1 MDTLA
6 TRAQQGRHVMV
17 VGILANVILAIAKL
31 LGGWFGRSQALM
43 ADGLESSLDILSSS
57 LMWGALKYAERP
69 PDREHPYGHG
79 RMESVAAAAG
89 SIIVILAGLS
99 LGWYSIAEITRSS
112 ALAGTGP
119 PPSPYTLIILLITI
133 ATKEGLF
140 RWLRYHG
147 RKIGSRAVETDALHH
162 RSDALTSLA
171 AGIGIATAL
180 VGGPA
185 WHTADDWAALFSCV
199 LIVLN
204 GVAMMRGAMGD
215 LLDRQ
220 IAPEK
225 IDRILAVARSISGVS
240 SVEKCRVRKSG
251 LGSLADLHVR
261 VPGDC
266 TVREGHRI
274 SHDVKDQLMEGGFHL
289 SDVIVHL
296 EPD

>member
-1 MDTLA
+1 MNDVA
-6 TRAQQGRHVMV
+6 NRAQEGRRVMV
-17 VGILANVILAIAKL
+17 VGILANILLAIAKL

-43 ADGLESSLDILSSS
+43 ADGLESSLDILSSA

-69 PDREHPYGHG
+69 PDQEHPYGHG
-79 RMESVAAAAG
+79 RMESIAAAMG
-89 SIIVILAGLS
+89 SVIVILAGLS
-99 LGWYSIAEITRSS
+99 LGWHSIIEITRANILPGPSS
-112 ALAGTGP
+112 APA
-119 PPSPYTLIILLITI
+119 PYTLIILLVVIV
-133 ATKEGLF
+133 TKEGLF
-140 RWLRYHG
+140 RWMRYHG
-147 RKIGSRAVETDALHH
+147 RKIGSRAVESDALHH

-180 VGGPA
+180 IGGPA

-199 LIVLN
+199 LIVFN
-204 GVAMMRGAMGD
+204 GVGMMRGAMQD

-220 IAPEK
+220 VAPEK
-225 IDRILAVARSISGVS
+225 IERLLAVARKIPGVS
-240 SVEKCRVRKSG
+240 SVEKCRVRRSG
-251 LGSLADLHVR
+251 LGNLADLHVR

-274 SHDVKDQLMEGGFHL
+274 AHDVKDQLMEGGFHL

>member
-1 MDTLA
+1 METLA
-6 TRAQQGRHVMV
+6 TRAQQGRRVMV

-31 LGGWFGRSQALM
+31 LGGWLGRSQALM
-43 ADGLESSLDILSSS
+43 ADGLESSLDILSSA

-79 RMESVAAAAG
+79 RMESLAAALG
-89 SIIVILAGLS
+89 SVIVIVAGLS
-99 LGWYSIAEITRSS
+99 LGWHSISEITRSS
-112 ALAGTGP
+112 TLASTGAA
-119 PPSPYTLIILLITI
+119 PSPYTLVILFVTI
-133 ATKEGLF
+133 VTKEGLF
-140 RWLRYHG
+140 RWLRRHG
-147 RKIGSRAVETDALHH
+147 RKIGSRAVESDALHH

-171 AGIGIATAL
+171 AAIGIVVAL
-180 VGGPA
+180 VGGPT

-199 LIVLN
+199 LIALN

-225 IDRILAVARSISGVS
+225 IERILAVAGSIPGVS

-274 SHDVKDQLMEGGFHL
+274 AHAVKDQLMEGGFYL